1 MKIAILAPPWI
12 PVSPPGYG
20 GIEQVVELLS
30 AELVERGHE
39 VTMYAARGRVPPP
52 RSSPPLGEPHPESVN
67 SSPARSSPT
76 STRTACARDL
86 YACAAA
92 LLMPIRWAEPFGLV
106 TTEAMACG
114 TPVIARPCGSVPE
127 VVVDGRTGFLADS
140 LVDLTAAV
148 KRLDEIDRAECR
160 RLVETRFSVATMG
173 EEYERVYR
181 RLGARRRAA

>member
-1 MKIAILAPPWI
+1 M
-12 PVSPPGYG
+12 SPPGYG

-39 VTMYAARGRVPPP
+39 VTMYAAPGS
-52 RSSPPLGEPHPESVN
+52 RSAAEVE
-67 SSPARSSPT
+67 SPARRAASREREFFAREVEPT

-114 TPVIARPCGSVPE
+114 TPVIAFPEGSGPE
-127 VVVDGRTGFLADS
+127 LVVDVRRGSWSTTSVRWRTRWGA
-140 LVDLTAAV
+140 
-148 KRLDEIDRAECR
+148 C
-160 RLVETRFSVATMG
+160 TR
-173 EEYERVYR
+173 
-181 RLGARRRAA
+181 